1 MRISLYIKVL
11 FGYLIFGVLGFIAIA
26 FFSSNMTLR
35 YLVRDRADQ
44 LYNEANMI
52 AATCRERYSGSDIRI
67 DSLEPQLSSIASYFD
82 ADIWIVEQQGKIV
95 FRSDGKSSGALIEN
109 FDPSEQGRGRYVIGH
124 YYELFEESV
133 LTVIARSPP
142 ISAPTGMWSS
152 TSLSPASTR
161 SGTRS

>member
-67 DSLEPQLSSIASYFD
+67 DSLEPQLP
-82 ADIWIVEQQGKIV
+82 
-95 FRSDGKSSGALIEN
+95 RSLPILMRISG
-109 FDPSEQGRGRYVIGH
+109 S
-124 YYELFEESV
+124 
-133 LTVIARSPP
+133 
-142 ISAPTGMWSS
+142 WSS
-152 TSLSPASTR
+152 RERSCSAATESLPGR
-161 SGTRS
+161 